1 MKRNKQKKARNK
13 KLLGKKAAL
22 LCLRNEIILRNS
34 QTVIFLSRQ
43 KFARFIRLLLACI
56 LIGNA
61 LIFYFDRQFFSRNL
75 TELRQSFFEK
85 DEDNQ
90 KKQVEYLDD
99 FAEIYV
105 VDEEEAPSDPKF
117 LNKVPRWS
125 RKIYNEIT
133 TATTNYTKEYHIES
147 YTNGDKYD
155 DLVKK
160 VGTPHHIS
168 KNDDEEGIPTY
179 YAMWSET
186 SNYSDLDR
194 FYVYIE
200 IEYEAQGNQ
209 IISKTFRGGKYED
222 DY

>member
-1 MKRNKQKKARNK
+1 MKRNKQKKAQEK
-13 KLLGKKAAL
+13 KIPEKKSAL
-22 LCLRNEIILRNS
+22 FCLRNKIILRNN

-56 LIGNA
+56 LIGTA
-61 LIFYFDRQFFSRNL
+61 LIFYFDQKFFSRNL
-75 TELRQSFFEK
+75 IELRQSFLEK

-105 VDEEEAPSDPKF
+105 VDKDEAPSDPKF
-117 LNKVPRWS
+117 LNKVPRWN
-125 RKIYNEIT
+125 REIYNKIT

-147 YTNGDKYD
+147 YTNGDRYD
-155 DLVKK
+155 DLIKK
-160 VGTPHHIS
+160 VGTPHQIN
-168 KNDDEEGIPTY
+168 KNDDEDGFTTY
-179 YAMWSET
+179 HALWSET
-186 SNYSDLDR
+186 SNYSDLDC